1 MNRTRKKR
9 KKTHAKLVKEPQSS
23 MLSSQQNTDKM
34 AGSKGA
40 QTREKQK
47 SDSQRSHRRASSR
60 TERPELIYDKMDLA
74 RNYYW
79 CDELDY
85 HRMHPPVR
93 ELLAFANSD
102 YSSPEDVLLDVLNFF
117 PRIKSA
123 QKHAISYLRWRGL
136 IKITPKT

>member
-1 MNRTRKKR
+1 
-9 KKTHAKLVKEPQSS
+9 
-23 MLSSQQNTDKM
+23 MLSAEQNTDKM

-40 QTREKQK
+40 KTREKQK
-47 SDSQRSHRRASSR
+47 SDSQRSHRRAPS
-60 TERPELIYDKMDLA
+60 RPELIYDKKELA
-74 RNYYW
+74 RNFYW

-123 QKHAISYLRWRGL
+123 QKHAISYLLWRGL